1 MRRGRSLSLK
11 LLLGLLTAA
20 ASIAPAVADV
30 HPNTAPGFP
39 VEQSFHVGDI
49 DSVNL
54 FNNGLT
60 LTIPIGGSYPVNGG
74 FSYGLKLVYN
84 SNPWLFKTVKYP
96 NPLDPMN
103 DLSRTQ
109 AYPTPCSNAGLGW
122 RVSLGRMNPPCQV
135 PDANDTFPLGPVY
148 QDENGTDHVFYPT
161 LHPGDAEDAPVSGVS
176 DIQYTRDGS
185 YLGDLPQ
192 QLGITLPAGS
202 MSIVPGV
209 TQIFA
214 SPNIGAKMTAMVV
227 AHELAH
233 AWLFLG
239 VRPCSHEVL
248 SGNRQDL
255 RGYVNVFTKSA
266 ADEASRNYDPFYP
279 YNQRDLL

>member
-1 MRRGRSLSLK
+1 MLAGDIKKALTDLRNTVPPEERIFVRTKKDKEGRVIIDERMLSSRARDGHSGNLSR
-11 LLLGLLTAA
+11 LADI
-20 ASIAPAVADV
+20 ASSSKTVEL
-30 HPNTAPGFP
+30 NTSS
-39 VEQSFHVGDI
+39 QSF
-49 DSVNL
+49 S
-54 FNNGLT
+54 FAS
-60 LTIPIGGSYPVNGG
+60 GGSSVLVNFG
-74 FSYGLKLVYN
+74 N
-84 SNPWLFKTVKYP
+84 
-96 NPLDPMN
+96 
-103 DLSRTQ
+103 
-109 AYPTPCSNAGLGW
+109 
-122 RVSLGRMNPPCQV
+122 
-135 PDANDTFPLGPVY
+135 
-148 QDENGTDHVFYPT
+148 
-161 LHPGDAEDAPVSGVS
+161 
-176 DIQYTRDGS
+176 
-185 YLGDLPQ
+185 LPQ

-239 VRPCSHEVL
+239 GRPYSHEAL

-279 YNQRDLL
+279 YN